1 MSRYGI
7 VAVTIL
13 LVRSITSAAQL
24 TLVGDHGQVS
34 LPECVPRMP
43 SLTEAFIN
51 ILA

>member
-1 MSRYGI
+1 MSCYGI
-7 VAVTIL
+7 IAVTIL
-13 LVRSITSAAQL
+13 LVRSITAAAQL

-34 LPECVPRMP
+34 LPGCVPRMP